1 MSKEEMQG
9 QLIETPKSDELRE
22 YKMLI
27 GGEWVD
33 ARSGKTFESIN
44 PYMGKVWARVRRRAT
59 HPLRKAISGKRVVSI
74 RRLAEYTK
82 KNSCK
87 RGFLQ
92 CAQQDSNLRPSDS

>member
-59 HPLRKAISGKRVVSI
+59 HPLRKAISGK
-74 RRLAEYTK
+74 
-82 KNSCK
+82 
-87 RGFLQ
+87 
-92 CAQQDSNLRPSDS
+92 